1 MALEPQEI
9 GIEEY
14 NERIAG
20 WGSELESRIRLA
32 IRLLM
37 SEAKGD
43 LLKSLKFKSAK
54 WNGEIDKLSYHF
66 ERHGIF
72 VHKGVGRGYILIG
85 GNVVHIKGYMTKKSI
100 VDFAKQRGK
109 TYTTAFDP
117 NLKRKPKEWLN
128 PVVAQ
133 NIEKLADLIAE
144 MDADRIVNATNIL
157 IK

>member
-9 GIEEY
+9 GIEDY
-14 NERIAG
+14 NKRIAD
-20 WGSELESRIRLA
+20 WGSELGSKIRVA
-32 IRLLM
+32 IRALTT
-37 SEAKGD
+37 EGKGD

-66 ERHGIF
+66 VRHGIF
-72 VHKGVGRGYILIG
+72 VHKGVGRGYVLIG

-100 VDFAKQRGK
+100 VDFGKRRGK
-109 TYTTAFDP
+109 TYTTAFDS
-117 NLKRKPKEWLN
+117 NLKRKPKEWFN

-133 NIEKLADLIAE
+133 NIERLADMIAE
-144 MDADRIVNATNIL
+144 MDADRVVNATKIL